1 MTTTTH
7 RDHHYSIQ
15 VQTDDLAILYCL
27 RSLADY
33 SQKSGNTRIAWTGTT
48 KDNWQRDN
56 QKVKFHFSQLNYREN
71 FINEANRILPE
82 RSWKVVSIHDN
93 DPAPKKN

>member
-1 MTTTTH
+1 MATTTH

-15 VQTDDLAILYCL
+15 VQTDELAILYCL

-48 KDNWQRDN
+48 KEKWLRENHM
-56 QKVKFHFSQLNYREN
+56 VKFHFSQQEYRQN
-71 FINEANRILPE
+71 FINEANRILPDK
-82 RSWKVVSIHDN
+82 SWQVIKIDDT
-93 DPAPKKN
+93 DPASPKN